1 MSKEEINGLSEVD
14 FINYII
20 CTICDYA
27 KHNNYQITDTVKT
40 MGENLAFK
48 LIKGKW
54 AKESSQ
60 IVVEEYLLY
69 LFGKEKKHKE

>member
-1 MSKEEINGLSEVD
+1 MCKEEINELSEVD

-40 MGENLAFK
+40 MGVNLVAITEIADFDN
-48 LIKGKW
+48 W
-54 AKESSQ
+54 EES
-60 IVVEEYLLY
+60 ET
-69 LFGKEKKHKE
+69 

>member
-1 MSKEEINGLSEVD
+1 MQCRQQREEMYSMSKEEINGLSEVD

-40 MGENLAFK
+40 MGENLVAITEITVFDN
-48 LIKGKW
+48 W
-54 AKESSQ
+54 EESDS
-60 IVVEEYLLY
+60 E
-69 LFGKEKKHKE
+69 

>member
-20 CTICDYA
+20 STICDYA

-40 MGENLAFK
+40 MGENLVAITEIAVFDN
-48 LIKGKW
+48 W
-54 AKESSQ
+54 EES
-60 IVVEEYLLY
+60 EANE
-69 LFGKEKKHKE
+69 

>member
-1 MSKEEINGLSEVD
+1 MQCKRQREEMYLMSKEEINGLSEVD

-40 MGENLAFK
+40 MGENLVAITEIADFDN
-48 LIKGKW
+48 W
-54 AKESSQ
+54 QES
-60 IVVEEYLLY
+60 ETD
-69 LFGKEKKHKE
+69 

>member
-40 MGENLAFK
+40 IGENLVALTEIAVFDN
-48 LIKGKW
+48 W
-54 AKESSQ
+54 EESETEWVR
-60 IVVEEYLLY
+60 INIYRDK
-69 LFGKEKKHKE
+69 F

>member
-1 MSKEEINGLSEVD
+1 MSKEEINELSEVD

-40 MGENLAFK
+40 MGENLVDITEIAVFDN
-48 LIKGKW
+48 W
-54 AKESSQ
+54 KER
-60 IVVEEYLLY
+60 
-69 LFGKEKKHKE
+69 

>member
-20 CTICDYA
+20 CVICDYA

-40 MGENLAFK
+40 MGENLVAITEIAVFDS
-48 LIKGKW
+48 W
-54 AKESSQ
+54 EDSE
-60 IVVEEYLLY
+60 VNE
-69 LFGKEKKHKE
+69 

>member
-40 MGENLAFK
+40 MGENLVAITEIAVFDN
-48 LIKGKW
+48 W
-54 AKESSQ
+54 EES
-60 IVVEEYLLY
+60 ETE
-69 LFGKEKKHKE
+69 

>member
-14 FINYII
+14 FIKYII

-40 MGENLAFK
+40 MGENLTSITEIANFDN
-48 LIKGKW
+48 W
-54 AKESSQ
+54 KES
-60 IVVEEYLLY
+60 
-69 LFGKEKKHKE
+69 

>member
-40 MGENLAFK
+40 MGENLVAITEISVFDNWEESESEWVKTNIFK
-48 LIKGKW
+48 RR
-54 AKESSQ
+54 
-60 IVVEEYLLY
+60 
-69 LFGKEKKHKE
+69 F

>member
-1 MSKEEINGLSEVD
+1 MQCKQQREEIYLMSKEEINGLSEVD

-40 MGENLAFK
+40 MGENLVAITEIAVFDNWEDSETK
-48 LIKGKW
+48 
-54 AKESSQ
+54 
-60 IVVEEYLLY
+60 
-69 LFGKEKKHKE
+69 

>member
-1 MSKEEINGLSEVD
+1 MQCKRQREEMYLMSKEEINGLSEVD

-40 MGENLAFK
+40 MGENLVAITEIADFDN
-48 LIKGKW
+48 W
-54 AKESSQ
+54 KES
-60 IVVEEYLLY
+60 ETD
-69 LFGKEKKHKE
+69 

>member
-40 MGENLAFK
+40 MGENLVAITEISVFDNWE
-48 LIKGKW
+48 GS
-54 AKESSQ
+54 ESEWVR
-60 IVVEEYLLY
+60 INTYRKR
-69 LFGKEKKHKE
+69 F

>member
-1 MSKEEINGLSEVD
+1 MNKEEINGLSEVD

-40 MGENLAFK
+40 MGENLVAITEIAVFDN
-48 LIKGKW
+48 W
-54 AKESSQ
+54 EES
-60 IVVEEYLLY
+60 EANE
-69 LFGKEKKHKE
+69 

>member
-1 MSKEEINGLSEVD
+1 MSKEELYGLSEVD

-40 MGENLAFK
+40 MGENLVAITEIAVFDN
-48 LIKGKW
+48 W
-54 AKESSQ
+54 EESESEWVR
-60 IVVEEYLLY
+60 INIYR
-69 LFGKEKKHKE
+69 KKF

>member
-1 MSKEEINGLSEVD
+1 MRKEEINELSEVD

-40 MGENLAFK
+40 MGENLVAITEIALFDN
-48 LIKGKW
+48 W
-54 AKESSQ
+54 EES
-60 IVVEEYLLY
+60 ETE
-69 LFGKEKKHKE
+69 

>member
-20 CTICDYA
+20 GTICDYA

-40 MGENLAFK
+40 MGENLVAITEIAYFDN
-48 LIKGKW
+48 W
-54 AKESSQ
+54 EES
-60 IVVEEYLLY
+60 VNE
-69 LFGKEKKHKE
+69 